1 MIFQRAVS
9 FVLVPAGVVVA
20 AFALAHWDAGR
31 TRDVANDDDARRSA
45 GPSVVTVRP
54 PRTDAQDRD
63 RRDRSHSQLS
73 RNRDRSDP
81 PKVED

>member
-31 TRDVANDDDARRSA
+31 TRDIANDNDARRSG
-45 GPSVVTVRP
+45 GPSVVTQRP
-54 PRTDAQDRD
+54 PAVMGRDADH
-63 RRDRSHSQLS
+63 RDRSHSQLS

>member
-45 GPSVVTVRP
+45 GPSVV
-54 PRTDAQDRD
+54 
-63 RRDRSHSQLS
+63 
-73 RNRDRSDP
+73 
-81 PKVED
+81 